1 MVVGPLCSVG
11 VDNVLSSA
19 AAAVSFVDG
28 IVVTPS
34 LHLSNLMQNWV

>member
-11 VDNVLSSA
+11 VDNVLSS